1 MINDNLKSEM
11 IRHFMSQVKT
21 EDLLNVAFM
30 KPVEV
35 TLRTNKTDKA
45 VPVESLPAGL
55 MLVVKENGIND
66 NKYKL

>member
-30 KPVEV
+30 KPLEV
-35 TLRTNKTDKA
+35 TLRTNKTDKS
-45 VPVESLPAGL
+45 VPVDSLPKGL
-55 MLVVKENGIND
+55 MLVTK
-66 NKYKL
+66 

>member
-30 KPVEV
+30 KPLEV
-35 TLRTNKTDKA
+35 ALRTNKTDKT
-45 VPVESLPAGL
+45 VPADSLPAGL
-55 MLVVKENGIND
+55 MLVIK
-66 NKYKL
+66 

>member
-30 KPVEV
+30 KPLEV
-35 TLRTNKTDKA
+35 ALRTNKTDKA
-45 VPVESLPAGL
+45 VPADALPSGL
-55 MLVVKENGIND
+55 MLVIK
-66 NKYKL
+66 